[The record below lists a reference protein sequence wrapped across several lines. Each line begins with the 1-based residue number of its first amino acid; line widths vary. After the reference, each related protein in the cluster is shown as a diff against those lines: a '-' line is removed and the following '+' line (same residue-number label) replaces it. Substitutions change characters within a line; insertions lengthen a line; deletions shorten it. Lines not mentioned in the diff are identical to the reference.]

1 MSTQKIEKT
10 SKRANVAK
18 NSTNEI
24 TIPHGYIPRD
34 YQLEFLQA
42 KQRFKIAVWHRRSG
56 KSKTVLNEQVR
67 KSQLKK
73 GVYYYILPT
82 YRAAKN
88 VVWDT
93 MVTEHI
99 PEEIIAKKNQNDLT
113 IYYKNGSI
121 HRFVGCEEPDQH
133 RGINPIDV
141 VFDEYSEEKEEMWTA
156 IIQPVLRENHGTA
169 TFIYTPKGKNHSWK
183 LLQVAKEH
191 PKEWFWSVKSVH
203 DTNGIESEEL
213 EQIKKQTPLAL
224 YQQEYECAFLDGAS
238 QLFRGVRDITYDER
252 MPLDIADYSFNL
264 GTDLAKYNDWTV
276 LTPFNTNTGIVYAQ
290 DRFNNVDWPTQEGRI
305 EAHARRY
312 NHARV
317 RIDSTGVGD
326 PVVDNLRSKGLN
338 IAEEDAINFSGKKRE
353 QLLLHLSMLIENKKI
368 KIPNDEGLISE
379 LEAFRFEM
387 TDNGTIKLTVP
398 RGIHD
403 DRVMSLALA
412 CWNWEGAV
420 LEDAEEEFGMYSET
434 YN

>member
-1 MSTQKIEKT
+1 MEKT
-10 SKRANVAK
+10 
-18 NSTNEI
+18 I
-24 TIPHGYIPRD
+24 QIPHNYTPRD
-34 YQLEFLQA
+34 YQLDFIRA
-42 KQRFKIAVWHRRSG
+42 PQRFKIAVWHRRCG

-67 KSQLKK
+67 RSQLKK

-93 MVTEHI
+93 MVQEHI
-99 PEEIIAKKNQNDLT
+99 PEELILRKNQNDLT

-141 VFDEYSEEKEEMWTA
+141 VFDEYSEIKEEMWTA
-156 IIQPVLRENHGTA
+156 IIQPVLRENGGTA

-183 LLQVAKEH
+183 LLQIAKEN
-191 PKEWFWSVKSVH
+191 PKEWYWSVKSIH
-203 DTNGIESEEL
+203 DTNAYEEEEL
-213 EQIKKQTPLAL
+213 KSIKAQTPLAL
-224 YQQEYECAFLDGAS
+224 FQQEYECAFLDGAS
-238 QLFRGVRDITYDER
+238 QLFRGVRECLYDTR
-252 MPLDIADYSFNL
+252 LPLEPEGIFQL
-264 GTDLAKYNDWTV
+264 GVDLAKYNDWTV
-276 LTPFNTNTGIVYAQ
+276 LTPFNINSFVVYPQ
-290 DRFNNVDWPTQEGRI
+290 DRFNNVDWPTQETRI
-305 EAHARRY
+305 EAVARRY
-312 NHARV
+312 GGARIK
-317 RIDSTGVGD
+317 IDSTGVGD
-326 PVVDNLRSKGLN
+326 PIVDSLRSKGLN
-338 IAEEDAINFSGKKRE
+338 ISESDAINFSGVRRE
-353 QLLLHLSMLIENKKI
+353 NLLTHLAMLVENRKI

-387 TDNGTIKLTVP
+387 TDNGKVKLTVP

-412 CWNWEGAV
+412 VHGCA
-420 LEDAEEEFGMYSET
+420 DATIEYDDEEIGMYSVQ